1 MSRRLRNAI
10 ALAALAAGIQAC
22 TTKQTHYSWGNYDDA
37 LYTNYKNPQDRQAF
51 IASLKTIILESE
63 RSRGKAP
70 PGIYAEYGYAL
81 YEEGNTTEAIVYFK
95 KERDTWPES
104 RAFMEKM
111 ISNAQRQPPK
121 TAPANVPPPEGPA
134 TALEKGTS

>member
-1 MSRRLRNAI
+1 MGRRVDLPI
-10 ALAALAAGIQAC
+10 AVALLAMGTQAC
-22 TTKQTHYSWGNYDDA
+22 ATRQTHYEWGNYDDA
-37 LYTNYKNPQDRQAF
+37 LYASYKNPQDRQAF

-81 YEEGNTTEAIVYFK
+81 YEEGSAAEAVVYFE
-95 KERDTWPES
+95 KERDAWPES

-111 ISNAQRQPPK
+111 ISNARRQPARS
-121 TAPANVPPPEGPA
+121 APASTPPPRGPA
-134 TALEKGTS
+134 TALEKGTN